1 MTKLQQCAAFVLAA
15 TILAGGTGCI
25 QTNITQ
31 TPVAWTPK
39 PMAPGSYTVLNGGKP
54 VSGKVVVD
62 FLDKSNND
70 LNSSTMRQ
78 AVDQALAQC
87 PGADAL
93 IDITQ
98 DHRITNKTLMIG
110 MFPWPLESSMTYF
123 ITGVPVKTKDSSQVR
138 PVRAQP

>member
-1 MTKLQQCAAFVLAA
+1 MTKLQQCAALVFAA
-15 TILAGGTGCI
+15 TVLAGGTGCVK
-25 QTNITQ
+25 TSITQ
-31 TPVAWTPK
+31 TPIGWVPK

-54 VSGKVVVD
+54 VTGKVVVD

-78 AVDQALAQC
+78 AVNEALAQC

-98 DHRITNKTLMIG
+98 DHRMTNKILMIG
-110 MFPWPLESSMTYF
+110 LFPWPLESSMTYF
-123 ITGVPVKTKDSSQVR
+123 VEGIPVKTKDSSPVS
-138 PVRAQP
+138 PVRAQQ